1 MKWTPTDIIIV
12 LMTLTVCF
20 IIGMAALMPLL
31 DFKEIDHDKQKLLAG
46 VVGSMLSIVSMYIG
60 GMIQRNR
67 NGTN

>member
-67 NGTN
+67 NGTD

>member
-20 IIGMAALMPLL
+20 IIGMSALMPLL